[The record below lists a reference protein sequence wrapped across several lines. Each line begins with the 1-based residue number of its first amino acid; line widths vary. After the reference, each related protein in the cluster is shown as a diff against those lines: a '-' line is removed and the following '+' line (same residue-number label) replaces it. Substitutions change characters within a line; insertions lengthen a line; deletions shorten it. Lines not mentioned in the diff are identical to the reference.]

1 MQSGRVFNGRPRR
14 LLCTQSLS
22 MGAAPPA
29 PASASPAAAPAT
41 PAAAGAPPQPQRRL
55 KSSSLMTWRQVGKQG
70 TEKQGVGRP
79 QGFVLPAVPL
89 SQSAQHTRPPACQP
103 ACPPQRQA
111 PSKSAVVWLQ
121 MATLPLYPAS
131 MMLLAAAQPPPP

>member
-1 MQSGRVFNGRPRR
+1 MSGDQGAGPSVSARRV
-14 LLCTQSLS
+14 
-22 MGAAPPA
+22 APP
-29 PASASPAAAPAT
+29 
-41 PAAAGAPPQPQRRL
+41 
-55 KSSSLMTWRQVGKQG
+55 
-70 TEKQGVGRP
+70 
-79 QGFVLPAVPL
+79 PL
-89 SQSAQHTRPPACQP
+89 GCQP